1 MPVLSSLDKARRHH
15 AIHRNISDRVQRVGQ
30 FVLRKLSQKREA
42 VIANNEAGDVSCEMH
57 DRSRTARP
65 PLVLGINGPQGSGK
79 TTMVRS
85 LVDYLNAR
93 KINTVGF
100 SLDDIYLSNADQQHL
115 AQTHQDNPLLRFRG
129 QPGTHNVELGSTT
142 LQSLL
147 RNTEATPIP
156 AYDKSL
162 KAGYGDRAESRHSAQ
177 PPIDVVLFEGW
188 CLGFRSLDT
197 TEFAQFLGRV
207 RDVDN
212 SLCKYSRQFSDDNL
226 RQVNWNL
233 QKYERDLY
241 PLIDAW
247 VWLRLANL
255 DVVYRWRKDQ
265 EDELAAQGL
274 PSLSD
279 QQLEDFVTR
288 FMPGYEMAVPK
299 LDAKGFISSG
309 LISGPTT
316 LRLHLDSDRNI
327 VGCDHRL

>member
-15 AIHRNISDRVQRVGQ
+15 AVHRNITDRVQRVGQ
-30 FVLRKLSQKREA
+30 FVLRRISQKREA
-42 VIANNEAGDVSCEMH
+42 MAANDGTDSGSGQRGQQRA
-57 DRSRTARP
+57 ARP
-65 PLVLGINGPQGSGK
+65 PLVVGINGPQGSGK

-100 SLDDIYLSNADQQHL
+100 SLDDIYLSNADQQQL

-129 QPGTHNVELGSTT
+129 QPGTHNVELGSAT

-147 RNTEATPIP
+147 RNTEPTPLP

-162 KAGYGDRAESRHSAQ
+162 KAGYGDRTESRHSAQ
-177 PPIDVVLFEGW
+177 PPVDVVLFEGW
-188 CLGFRSLDT
+188 CLGFRSLDSA
-197 TEFAQFLGRV
+197 EFAQFLSRV

-212 SLCKYSRQFSDDNL
+212 SLYKYSRKFTDDNL
-226 RQVNWNL
+226 RQVNQNL
-233 QKYERDLY
+233 QKYERELY

-247 VWLRLANL
+247 VWLRLADL

-265 EDELAAQGL
+265 EDELAAQGR

-299 LDAKGFISSG
+299 LDAKGFVTSG
-309 LISGPTT
+309 LLSGSTT